1 MIALVF
7 SPMPHTKSI
16 GLADL
21 PSMTYPKIFAQQPE
35 ETSHCYTL
43 FLDGSRS
50 SPAVRL
56 ASSAPRGDGAAMCG
70 SERPLRRGRAAD
82 LCEGHGGRG
91 QRRWPWPRKGF
102 RSILGVSL
110 ARWRKGFGYALGCW
124 VVLVLAVTRSPLELR
139 VKEMR
144 WNE

>member
-7 SPMPHTKSI
+7 SPMHHTKSI

-21 PSMTYPKIFAQQPE
+21 LSMTYPKIFAQQPE

-91 QRRWPWPRKGF
+91 QQRRPWPWKGRFGSVSFLQPDTLSAARETQQGNESTINQRKQ
-102 RSILGVSL
+102 
-110 ARWRKGFGYALGCW
+110 
-124 VVLVLAVTRSPLELR
+124 
-139 VKEMR
+139 EMI
-144 WNE
+144 